1 MTRLSFEATRCAG
14 RRDFTPETDICP
26 MRNGCLRYLTAVVG
40 DYGPDTPMQ
49 LWLCELPR
57 FEQRIAPPDGLAAA
71 DAQALAAWREIR
83 GVVVG
88 VDAPAA
94 APTTQGDPD
103 HDNNDCARAC

>member
-14 RRDFTPETDICP
+14 RRDLTPDTEICP

-49 LWLCELPR
+49 RWLCELPR

-83 GVVVG
+83 GALAAEPSA
-88 VDAPAA
+88 APA
-94 APTTQGDPD
+94 TTQGEPD
-103 HDNNDCARAC
+103 HDNNDCVRAC